1 MFLFTLRSFSYL
13 ISSYSIRNISSILL
27 EDRHVSSLIVERD
40 PPLRVRNRG
49 VVRPHFFFDLMLYS
63 HVKFCIF
70 QHCHCS
76 TGTSTICNINRI
88 SIYVLLFIMISLASL
103 TYDLFHNLKG
113 TPGHK
118 KKQSTLNILSVVFIV
133 TLVAIAFWFDTDD
146 KNVDNGVLN
155 IR

>member
-1 MFLFTLRSFSYL
+1 
-13 ISSYSIRNISSILL
+13 
-27 EDRHVSSLIVERD
+27 
-40 PPLRVRNRG
+40 
-49 VVRPHFFFDLMLYS
+49 
-63 HVKFCIF
+63 
-70 QHCHCS
+70 
-76 TGTSTICNINRI
+76 
-88 SIYVLLFIMISLASL
+88 MISLASL